1 MTPAL
6 ISAFL
11 TYTLITALTPGPNN
25 ILALSSVTA
34 HGLRRSLRVLAGM
47 SIGFIITMLICA
59 ALTFSLVELDSRFT
73 RILGWIGAAYIL
85 WLAWQIAKSKP
96 GAGALSTEP
105 VGFWASLGLQQFVN
119 VKIILYGITA
129 LSTFVLPVTREPIW
143 LISVSLLLAAI
154 GALGNLC
161 WALAGHLFQ
170 RLFLLYGRQLN
181 WVLAALL
188 VYCALRIV
196 VE

>member
-1 MTPAL
+1 M
-6 ISAFL
+6 
-11 TYTLITALTPGPNN
+11 
-25 ILALSSVTA
+25 SV
-34 HGLRRSLRVLAGM
+34 
-47 SIGFIITMLICA
+47 GFIITMLICA

-73 RILGWIGAAYIL
+73 LVLGWIGAAYIL

-96 GAGALSTEP
+96 ATGMPSVEP
-105 VGFWASLGLQQFVN
+105 VGFWASLGLQFVN

-129 LSTFVLPVTREPIW
+129 LSTFVLPVTREPVW

-181 WVLAALL
+181 WMLAALL
-188 VYCALRIV
+188 VYCAVRIV

>member
-1 MTPAL
+1 MA
-6 ISAFL
+6 
-11 TYTLITALTPGPNN
+11 G
-25 ILALSSVTA
+25 LA
-34 HGLRRSLRVLAGM
+34 
-47 SIGFIITMLICA
+47 
-59 ALTFSLVELDSRFT
+59 DSQKQT
-73 RILGWIGAAYIL
+73 
-85 WLAWQIAKSKP
+85 

-105 VGFWASLGLQQFVN
+105 VGFWASLGLQFVN

>member
-1 MTPAL
+1 MDWRGVYPVA
-6 ISAFL
+6 
-11 TYTLITALTPGPNN
+11 
-25 ILALSSVTA
+25 
-34 HGLRRSLRVLAGM
+34 GL
-47 SIGFIITMLICA
+47 
-59 ALTFSLVELDSRFT
+59 
-73 RILGWIGAAYIL
+73 
-85 WLAWQIAKSKP
+85 QIAKSKP

-105 VGFWASLGLQQFVN
+105 VGFWASLGLQFVN

-129 LSTFVLPVTREPIW
+129 LSTFVLPVTREPVW
-143 LISVSLLLAAI
+143 LIGVSLLLAAI
-154 GALGNLC
+154 GVLGNLC

>member
-1 MTPAL
+1 MTPTL

-25 ILALSSVTA
+25 ILALSSVTS

-47 SIGFIITMLICA
+47 SVGFIITMLICA

-73 RILGWIGAAYIL
+73 LVLGWIGAAYIL
-85 WLAWQIAKSKP
+85 WLAWQM
-96 GAGALSTEP
+96 
-105 VGFWASLGLQQFVN
+105 
-119 VKIILYGITA
+119 
-129 LSTFVLPVTREPIW
+129 PVTREPVW

-181 WVLAALL
+181 WMLAALL
-188 VYCALRIV
+188 VYCAVRIV

>member
-105 VGFWASLGLQQFVN
+105 VGFWASLGLQFVN

-129 LSTFVLPVTREPIW
+129 LSTFVLPVTREPVW
-143 LISVSLLLAAI
+143 LIGVSLLLAAI

>member
-1 MTPAL
+1 MDWRGVHP
-6 ISAFL
+6 
-11 TYTLITALTPGPNN
+11 
-25 ILALSSVTA
+25 V
-34 HGLRRSLRVLAGM
+34 AG
-47 SIGFIITMLICA
+47 
-59 ALTFSLVELDSRFT
+59 R
-73 RILGWIGAAYIL
+73 
-85 WLAWQIAKSKP
+85 QIAKSKP
-96 GAGALSTEP
+96 ATGTPSVEP
-105 VGFWASLGLQQFVN
+105 VGFWASLGLQFVN

-129 LSTFVLPVTREPIW
+129 LSTFVLPVTREPVW

-181 WVLAALL
+181 WMLAALL
-188 VYCALRIV
+188 VYCAVRIV